1 MRLIYNNHT
10 RAAVAGILVVCCFA
24 ILISAC
30 DPGEERGGGK
40 RDGDNPP
47 ETSSDSL
54 IEPSLISVNIYVEN
68 SGSMAGYCDVK
79 DTSAIETL
87 IQDYYDRLD
96 GSDEIDTVGLNYINT
111 LIIDPGLQIKDFT
124 KSIKGRCTAPYTKLD
139 DMLEMM
145 MDGIKD
151 NCVNILISDYV
162 FTSNDGNLVTAASGI
177 TKQFSRQLREKDLAV
192 AIFKY
197 MVDFKGKYYPGGI
210 ACNKPLPLYVWVFGN
225 KEDVR
230 TISQLPFTTKNCGT
244 YFMQKSYDADYKLDA
259 DSERTIKGNKM
270 HVSKWRKDR
279 RGGFYEF
286 TFTTKLNKVL
296 LSKDS
301 IVDAS
306 NYKIETTTATE
317 YEIHDIEDLGEDT
330 YKFTVRTVN
339 SKPAPGQLT
348 ISYPIITPEWVA
360 ASNYESD
367 GVPADSTTYGVSYL
381 INGVSKAFADTSKN
395 NNNYFTITI
404 NLVK

>member
-10 RAAVAGILVVCCFA
+10 RSGVAGILVVCCFA

-30 DPGEERGGGK
+30 GGDGGGG
-40 RDGDNPP
+40 RNENQQEPP
-47 ETSSDSL
+47 SGDSL
-54 IEPSLISVNIYVEN
+54 IQPGPISVNIYVEN

-79 DTSAIETL
+79 NPSAIETL
-87 IQDYYDRLD
+87 IQDYYNLID
-96 GSDEIDTVGLNYINT
+96 GGSIKDTISLNFINT
-111 LIIDPGLQIKDFT
+111 SIVDSELGIKDFT
-124 KSIKGRCTAPYTKLD
+124 NSIKGRCTAPYTKLD

-177 TKQFSRQLREKDLAV
+177 TKQFSRQLRGKDLAV

-210 ACNKPLPLYVWVFGN
+210 ACNKPLPLYVWIFGN

-244 YFMQKSYDADYKLDA
+244 YFMQKSYDADYELDA
-259 DSERTIKGNKM
+259 DSERTIEGTKM
-270 HVSKWRKDR
+270 HVSKWGKDQ

-301 IVDAS
+301 IVAVS
-306 NYKIETTTATE
+306 NYKIETTTSTK
-317 YEIHDIEDLGEDT
+317 YEIHKIEDLGEDT
-330 YKFTVRTVN
+330 YEFTIRTID

-367 GVPADSTTYGVSYL
+367 GVPADGTTYGVSYL